1 MRLAGLEGGAQRL
14 ARPEQVLLA
23 YDFVEGPGPQP
34 FSERRR
40 GLGLAEEISSPNFN
54 PLNFNPRER
63 PPLWAG

>member
-23 YDFVEGPGPQP
+23 YDFIEGSGPQL
-34 FSERRR
+34 FGERRR
-40 GLGLAEEISSPNFN
+40 RLGLAEEIG